1 MTKPS
6 LLKKDIWG
14 NHEKRVLE
22 LFSRALKLL
31 QESTDLPDKE
41 DDLSRQLFMLVR
53 RLNCQNDKQGL
64 SCSPIYQGQN
74 QPVSDDASRS
84 RREDKK
90 PDFQWEM
97 RDSHEINPERMSRY
111 YTLEAKRLG
120 SPSSK
125 FQKDYVLKG
134 IQRFILAEWGY
145 GKSVSSGAMI
155 GYIQNMELKEI
166 LNEVNKHCSQLT
178 IIDLTLS
185 PEGWQND
192 VSRLDHQLERPE
204 VPPSP
209 FNLRHLWVDLRSKK
223 TDNNDDTSS

>member
-1 MTKPS
+1 MAKPS
-6 LLKKDIWG
+6 LLEKDIWG

-31 QESTDLPDKE
+31 QESTDLPYKE

-53 RLNCQNDKQGL
+53 RL
-64 SCSPIYQGQN
+64 
-74 QPVSDDASRS
+74 
-84 RREDKK
+84 
-90 PDFQWEM
+90 
-97 RDSHEINPERMSRY
+97 
-111 YTLEAKRLG
+111 KRLG
-120 SPSSK
+120 SPSSSQWILNK
-125 FQKDYVLKG
+125 NYILNG
-134 IQRFILAEWGY
+134 INRFILVEWGY

-166 LNEVNKHCSQLT
+166 LNKVNKHCSQLT
-178 IIDLTLS
+178 IIELTLS

-192 VSRLDHQLERPE
+192 VSRLDHQLERPD